1 MSEIAELFT
10 RTSNTLRDNVVTELK
25 KSNDFLRNQLS
36 KQKSN
41 PLFGYKVTIEE
52 HTINMASD
60 IFPETRGILL
70 DIKGSSAT
78 ILYKNENNQN
88 KVKLFHL
95 NNITIDDERIE
106 NYYL

>member
-10 RTSNTLRDNVVTELK
+10 RTSNTLRDNVVIELK

-36 KQKSN
+36 KQNSN
-41 PLFGYKVTIEE
+41 PLFGYKVIIES
-52 HTINMASD
+52 HPINMASD
-60 IFPETRGILL
+60 MFHETRGILL

-95 NNITIDDERIE
+95 NNVTIDDERIE

>member
-36 KQKSN
+36 KQNSN

-52 HTINMASD
+52 HAINMASD
-60 IFPETRGILL
+60 MFHETSGILL
-70 DIKGSSAT
+70 DIKGSGAT
-78 ILYKNENNQN
+78 ILYKNENNKN
-88 KVKLFHL
+88 KIKVFHIS
-95 NNITIDDERIE
+95 NITIDDERIE